1 MPTNNFFTSES
12 VTEGHPDKIADAIS
26 MPFLMPFGEGPIR
39 TSRLRDHGH
48 DRPGLIAGE
57 ITTNTYVDMP
67 APVRKT
73 IEEIGHRLSMGFD
86 SNTCAV
92 LTAID
97 KQSADISMGV
107 TAGEGLHAAQG
118 AGDQG
123 MFGFANSDTD
133 VLAHAYRVLPPINQA
148 TDNG

>member
-1 MPTNNFFTSES
+1 MPTNNFLFTSES

-26 MPFLMPFGEGPIR
+26 DAVLDAILAKDPSGRVACETMVTTGLA
-39 TSRLRDHGH
+39 
-48 DRPGLIAGE
+48 LIAGE

-67 APVRKT
+67 ALVRKT
-73 IEEIGHRLSMGFD
+73 IEEIGYTDSSMGFD

-107 TAGEGLHAAQG
+107 TAGEW
-118 AGDQG
+118 
-123 MFGFANSDTD
+123 FARSLREQVT
-133 VLAHAYRVLPPINQA
+133 R
-148 TDNG
+148 G